1 MGAERDRMA
10 TVGHPEWGLR
20 DAGPWYAWGPY
31 LAERAWGTVREDYS
45 ADGDAWGYFP
55 FEHARSRAYRW
66 NEEGLGGVCTL
77 HQELC
82 LALAFWNGRDRIIKE
97 RIFGLTNPQGNHGE
111 DAKEYW
117 WFLDATP
124 SHSWLRW
131 RYHYPQ
137 GAFPYE
143 DIVAENGRRSRTDP
157 EYELLDTGIFDED
170 RYWVIE
176 ATYAKASPT
185 DVLLRITVENAGPE
199 ADTIHVLPTL
209 WFRNTWSWGEGDAK
223 PRLRLEADEIVA
235 EHPALD
241 AYRFSAA
248 AGPGGEAPTA
258 LFCENET
265 NAPLLFGGEPTSPYP
280 KDGID
285 EHVRNGTPTVDPA
298 GAGTKAAWWY
308 VVEVPAGGTVELRLR
323 LRSDADAAEEGWAG
337 APFAA
342 TLGAR
347 EREADEFYAELTPA
361 DASAEEAKVLRQACA
376 GMIWSKQ
383 FYRYDV
389 RIWLDG
395 EPGEPPLPPERL
407 VGRNCGWRH
416 FDSEDILSMPDTW
429 EYPWFAAWDLAFHT
443 VVLAHLDPAFAKY
456 QLVLLCREWFMHP
469 NGALPAYEW
478 SFDDVNPPVHAL
490 AALRVFEIDG
500 GWDYPF
506 LERIFHKLL
515 VNFTWWVNRV
525 DPEGNNVFEGG
536 FLGLDNISAV
546 DRSHLPAGW
555 ELDQSDGTA
564 WMALYSVAMLAIAL
578 VLIGHDESYE
588 DVTTKFLEHFAS
600 ICRAVGLSGLW
611 NDEDAYFY
619 DQLRGPDGEVVP
631 IRVHSLVGLIPL
643 LATAAAPPQTAEQ
656 QMRVRKRFADLLERR
671 GVGQEDLSGLGFV
684 ISRPEDDLRMLAM
697 VGPDR
702 LKRVLARVL
711 DEERMLGPTG
721 IRSISREHEGERF
734 SVKLDGQEFSVDYE
748 PGESTSYLYGGNSN
762 WRGPVWFPINWLIVN
777 ALERYYAF
785 LGDDF
790 TVECPAGSGV
800 EMSLHGVAGELKR
813 RLIGTFLPGPDGRRP
828 VFDGSERF
836 QSDPRWSRNLLF
848 YEYFDGDTGRG
859 LGASHQT
866 GWTGLVADLILQRRP
881 GRFSLLQKRPSKS

>member
-1 MGAERDRMA
+1 MGAERERMA

-45 ADGDAWGYFP
+45 ADGDAWSYFP
-55 FEHARSRAYRW
+55 HEHARSRAYRW
-66 NEEGLGGVCTL
+66 NEDGLGGICTL

-82 LALAFWNGRDRIIKE
+82 LALAFWNGRDRMLKE
-97 RIFGLTNPQGNHGE
+97 RIFGLTNLQGNHGE

-117 WFLDATP
+117 WFVDATP
-124 SHSWLRW
+124 SHSLLRW

-143 DIVAENGRRSRTDP
+143 NLVAESARRSRTDP
-157 EYELLDTGIFDED
+157 EYELLDTGIFDDD

-185 DVLLRITVENAGPE
+185 DVLLRIAVENAGPE
-199 ADTIHVLPTL
+199 ADILHVLPTL
-209 WFRNTWSWGEGDAK
+209 WFRNTWSGGGGERPGI
-223 PRLRLEADEIVA
+223 RLEDGEFVA
-235 EHPALD
+235 EHLVLGT
-241 AYRFSAA
+241 YRLSAA
-248 AGPGGEAPTA
+248 ARPDGSAPTP
-258 LFCENET
+258 LVCENET
-265 NAPLLFGGEPTSPYP
+265 NEPLLFGAEPTTPYP
-280 KDGID
+280 KDGIND
-285 EHVRNGTPTVDPA
+285 HVVTGAATVNPERT
-298 GAGTKAAWWY
+298 GTKAAWWY
-308 VVEVPAGGTVELRLR
+308 AVDVPAGEAIELRLR
-323 LRSDADAAEEGWAG
+323 LRSDADPADGDWAG
-337 APFAA
+337 ASFAA
-342 TLGAR
+342 TLATR
-347 EREADEFYAELTPA
+347 EREADEFFVDLTPEGVT
-361 DASAEEAKVLRQACA
+361 AEEAKVLRQACA

-383 FYRYDV
+383 YYRYDV
-389 RIWLDG
+389 REWLDG
-395 EPGEPPLPPERL
+395 DPGGPAPPVERL
-407 VGRNCGWRH
+407 TGRNCSWRH
-416 FDSEDILSMPDTW
+416 FDSEDILSMPDPW

-500 GWDYPF
+500 GWDYSF

-515 VNFTWWVNRV
+515 INFTWWVNRV

-546 DRSHLPAGW
+546 DRSHLPPGW
-555 ELDQSDGTA
+555 KLDQSDGTA
-564 WMALYSVAMLAIAL
+564 WMALYSVAMLGIAL
-578 VLIGHDESYE
+578 VLVGHDESYE

-600 ICRAVGLSGLW
+600 ICGAVAKTGLW

-619 DQLRGPDGEVVP
+619 DQLRGPDGEVAP

-656 QMRVRKRFADLLERR
+656 QLHLRKRFADLLERR
-671 GVGQEDLSGLGFV
+671 GLGEGDLSGLGFV
-684 ISRPEDDLRMLAM
+684 VTREEDDLRMLAM

-711 DEERMLGPTG
+711 DEGRMLGPTG
-721 IRSISREHEGERF
+721 IRSISREHEEERF
-734 SVKLDGQEFSVDYE
+734 SVKLDGHEFSVDYE
-748 PGESTSYLYGGNSN
+748 PGESTTSLYGGNSN

-785 LGDDF
+785 LGDGF
-790 TVECPAGSGV
+790 TVECPVGSGV
-800 EMSLHGVAGELKR
+800 EMTLREVANELRR
-813 RLIGTFLPGPDGRRP
+813 RLVGTFLPGPDGRRA
-828 VFDGSERF
+828 VFDGCERF
-836 QSDPRWSRNLLF
+836 QSDPRWSQNLLF
-848 YEYFDGDTGRG
+848 YEYFDGDTGKG

-881 GRFSLLQKRPSKS
+881 GRFSLLQPRSPSS